1 MSPESV
7 KRQLCVVSEAAPG
20 SYFGFHTV
28 LSASSGYVSMS
39 RKSLGEAELAL
50 GILASALAREA
61 LLF

>member
-7 KRQLCVVSEAAPG
+7 KRQLCVVSEAARG

-28 LSASSGYVSMS
+28 LLASSGYMS
-39 RKSLGEAELAL
+39 PKSLGEAELAL